1 MPPATGTVLTIERDG
16 IAVVV
21 EVSAGSPAVLHWGR
35 PVGPGGG
42 APIAA
47 GLERPVPA
55 GALDTVAPLTL
66 VPEHARGFPGHPGLS
81 GRRPDGT
88 AWAPRF
94 STTGWARDRHGV
106 VVDAVDPVARLGLG
120 TELRLGP
127 GGVLEARAAVRNL
140 GDDDYLLDELTVS
153 LALPAHATELV
164 TFDGR
169 WCRELHPHRRD
180 WTTGTV
186 VAENRRGRT
195 SHDHLPLVWAGTP
208 GFGEQHGE
216 VWGAHLAWSGNAVV
230 RAEAL
235 AADGRRHLQLGAL
248 VHPGEVVLAPGD
260 THRTPWVVA
269 THGADGLTS
278 ASQRL
283 HRFVRAR
290 PVHPRTVRPV
300 VVNTWEAVYFDHD
313 PVRLRA
319 LAERAA
325 AVGAERFVL
334 DDGWFGARR
343 HDRAG
348 LGDWTVSPEAHPDG
362 LGPLIDHVRRLGM
375 TFGIWVEPEMV
386 NPDSELFRAHP
397 EWVLAT
403 AGHPTP
409 TGRHQLVVDLARPD
423 AFAHVLGRLDD
434 MLTAHEIAFV
444 KWDMNRD
451 HVHGSGADGR
461 AGSRAQ
467 TLAVYRLVDELRAR
481 HPGVEF
487 ESCASGGG
495 RIDLGILAR
504 AERVWTSDCNDPLER
519 QVIQRWATTL
529 LPPELLGAHIGP
541 PRAHTTARHTS
552 LAFRAATALF
562 GHLGIEWDLLG
573 CDDRELADLAA
584 VVALHKRLRPLLHG
598 GDVVRIDRPDHATSA
613 HGVLS
618 ADRTRAVIALVQLTT
633 APSLVP
639 APLRIPGL
647 DPDRRYRVTHLAL
660 PGERTG
666 PAAGVPSWLTDGI
679 IATGRHLAVVGLQPP
694 VLYPASAVLLA
705 VEGDPRP
712 HPEEAP

>member
-1 MPPATGTVLTIERDG
+1 MPAAAGTVLTIERDG
-16 IAVVV
+16 VAVVV
-21 EVSAGSPAVLHWGR
+21 EVSAGSPAVLHWGA
-35 PVGPGGG
+35 PIGPGEG
-42 APIAA
+42 ATLAA

-66 VPEHARGFPGHPGLS
+66 VPEHARGFPGHPGLV

-94 STTGWARDRHGV
+94 TTTGWARDRHGV
-106 VVDAVDPVARLGLG
+106 VVDAVDAVARLGLG

-180 WTTGTV
+180 WTTGAV

-248 VHPGEVVLAPGD
+248 VHPGEVVLGPGEI
-260 THRTPWVVA
+260 HRTPWVVA

-290 PVHPRTVRPV
+290 AAHPRTARPV

-319 LAERAA
+319 LAQRAA

-397 EWVLAT
+397 DWVLAT
-403 AGHPTP
+403 AGHPAP

-423 AFAHVLGRLDD
+423 AYAHVFGRLDD
-434 MLTAHEIAFV
+434 LLTVHEIAFV

-467 TLAVYRLVDELRAR
+467 TLAVYRLLDELRAR

-541 PRAHTTARHTS
+541 PRAHTTGRHTS

-584 VVALHKRLRPLLHG
+584 VVALHKRLRPLLHH
-598 GDVVRIDRPDHATSA
+598 GDVVRIDRPDRATSA
-613 HGVLS
+613 HGVLA

-666 PAAGVPSWLTDGI
+666 PAAAIPSWFIDGI
-679 IATGRHLAVVGLQPP
+679 TVTGRHLAVVGLQPP
-694 VLYPASAVLLA
+694 VLHPASAVLLA
-705 VEGDPRP
+705 LDGDPRD
-712 HPEEAP
+712 HLEEAP